1 MKDLSWI
8 FSLET
13 IAVVGASTEKQKPAH
28 YVPLY
33 LKEHGYTIIPINP
46 HASEIFGEPCYP
58 SLKEIDTAD
67 IVEMFRPSTEIMD
80 FMPDILDVS
89 PQVLWMQLGIKNEE
103 AKKIAEA
110 NNIHTVM
117 DKCMMQE
124 HKKLF
129 GD

>member
-1 MKDLSWI
+1 MKELSWI

-13 IAVVGASTEKQKPAH
+13 IAVVGASIEKQKPAH

-33 LKEHGYTIIPINP
+33 LKENGYTIIPINP
-46 HASEIFGEPCYP
+46 ETSEIFGEPCYAN
-58 SLKEIDTAD
+58 LKEIDTAD
-67 IVEMFRPSTEIMD
+67 IVEMFRPSKEIMD

-110 NNIHTVM
+110 KNIYVVM
-117 DKCMMQE
+117 NKCMMQE
-124 HKKLF
+124 HKRLF